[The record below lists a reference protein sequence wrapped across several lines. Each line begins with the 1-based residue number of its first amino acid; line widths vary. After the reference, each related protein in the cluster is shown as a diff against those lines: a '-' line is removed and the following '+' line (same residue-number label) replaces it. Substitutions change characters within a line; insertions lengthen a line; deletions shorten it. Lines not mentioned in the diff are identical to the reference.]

1 MKANVSSPSVV
12 NISDLRLLA
21 EKRVPRMVFDYI
33 DSGADR
39 EQTLSQNCTAYN
51 EILFR
56 PKCAV
61 ATPSCDLTT
70 SILNQEFQLPFMLA
84 PVGSSRLF
92 FEYHKS
98 NFRVIAIVCIIQLIA
113 YLNPF

>member
-39 EQTLSQNCTAYN
+39 EQTLSQNCTAFN

-56 PKCAV
+56 PRCAV
-61 ATPSCDLTT
+61 ATPSCDLG
-70 SILNQEFQLPFMLA
+70 IKVLDQKFELPFLLA
-84 PVGSSRLF
+84 PVGRSRMF
-92 FEYHKS
+92 
-98 NFRVIAIVCIIQLIA
+98 
-113 YLNPF
+113 